1 MVVVCPSAT
10 GAGNMRPCC
19 SEWRSAREQ
28 AGEQLMV
35 SLGTEKV
42 LPLVLMFPSVLTVDD
57 VCHVYRQCVFSKSVN
72 DLQCSSLRQKKVY
85 VCV

>member
-1 MVVVCPSAT
+1 
-10 GAGNMRPCC
+10 MRPCC

-35 SLGTEKV
+35 SLGTETKFC
-42 LPLVLMFPSVLTVDD
+42 LGAVLMFPSVLTVDD
-57 VCHVYRQCVFSKSVN
+57 VCRVYRQRVFSKSVN